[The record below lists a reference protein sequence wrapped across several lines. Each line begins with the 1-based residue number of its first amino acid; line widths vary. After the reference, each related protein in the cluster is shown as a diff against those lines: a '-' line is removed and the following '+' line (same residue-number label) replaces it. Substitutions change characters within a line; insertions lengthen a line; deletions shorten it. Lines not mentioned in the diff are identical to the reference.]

1 MPDTWDM
8 DALNK
13 NIEQRLLPADT
24 NFITREKLDNYD
36 YDTILD
42 KLTKATIDSYN
53 EKIEK
58 YLEEDLD
65 FKKLEKYILL
75 RNVDNKWIDHIDAMD
90 QLKKGISLRAYANVD
105 PVIEYKNE
113 GLEMFEDLTYSI
125 QNDTVK
131 LLLKAEIKKNVE
143 VKADDKQNLV
153 TNSPTGGAKI
163 PVTRGAKIGRNDPC
177 PCGSGKKYKDCC
189 GKN

>member
-1 MPDTWDM
+1 
-8 DALNK
+8 
-13 NIEQRLLPADT
+13 
-24 NFITREKLDNYD
+24 
-36 YDTILD
+36 
-42 KLTKATIDSYN
+42 
-53 EKIEK
+53 
-58 YLEEDLD
+58 
-65 FKKLEKYILL
+65 
-75 RNVDNKWIDHIDAMD
+75 
-90 QLKKGISLRAYANVD
+90 
-105 PVIEYKNE
+105 
-113 GLEMFEDLTYSI
+113 MFEDLTYSI